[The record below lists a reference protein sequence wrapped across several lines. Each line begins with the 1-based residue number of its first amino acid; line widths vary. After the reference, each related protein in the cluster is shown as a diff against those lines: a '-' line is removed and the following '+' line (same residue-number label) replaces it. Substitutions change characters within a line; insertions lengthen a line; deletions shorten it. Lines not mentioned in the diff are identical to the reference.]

1 MWALQRQGRI
11 LEEDRNKLAQNKKLA
26 THRLLRSIAR
36 MDYQCLNKPIQWVDD
51 SGEHIGLYHPMDL
64 MHFLVKNFDLPSR
77 GKLYQKLAIC
87 KLALPV
93 LFPNKGDKGHI
104 YMDMSLR
111 QVKTAWVREGHIVD
125 GDATKAPIPLISMM
139 RCGHQSSE
147 SFSKSKLANDL
158 LKFKC
163 GRDFGSCGFF
173 TKESLASNGLRE
185 ASKGTVE
192 GMWFEGK
199 SNLDKFSESFGLLNL
214 RGDAL
219 QHIQTATTLAS
230 CSDVVFMFCDRDMFK
245 DDLYK
250 DMLQGTAEKLK
261 LKDDGEKKISKLV
274 VISTKDAQRQVDQNR
289 ALFQDI
295 CKTLKGKR
303 VVDNY
308 QKFLASINDTIQNS
322 LRETNIYSTIPLSAR
337 LTRENKESRAAN
349 FELAEQI
356 NDSFLKMM
364 DKIKDENEDQ
374 RSVLRELLFPLQST
388 TKYYAQTQR
397 KEHRSLNIDKKR
409 ELGDELIAIRGGRY
423 EKIQNGLPKLMSSF
437 LNELFNL
444 RTVDQKLMFIY
455 NIQYSLHDWRSKNL
469 SKIRMQYSDSLKK
482 LALLKEKETENKKKN
497 ANNEEMKNKHI
508 ESIQDENKRCASLSK
523 LLLDTSVGIDNIFR
537 EIGEICETTKINDKP
552 LIKELDECNRKLP
565 ELAAAL
571 LMNGASIEL
580 MDGDGL
586 SVATGWLEEV
596 MKALEKHF
604 KDTFNMKKDPKI
616 FVLTILGT
624 QSTGKST
631 LLNAMFG
638 IQFPVSAGRCTT
650 GAFMQLIPIFLDNF
664 PYDALLIIDTEG
676 LDAPQ
681 YREDKT
687 HDNEIAT
694 LVLGISDLAI
704 INVRG
709 EVPTNIENFLQV
721 STCALMRMSM
731 VNLHPSVVFVHQ
743 NCDPS
748 AEQKNLE
755 GRHIFMKAM
764 DKAVSVQAELIQKQD
779 RFSCFEDVIDISL
792 EKNDFVYFPQL
803 LEGSPPMSP
812 PNGDYSKSCSN
823 LTRYILSKMKTNF
836 ENYNHA
842 QTLPEFAEKIKF
854 VWNGVLEENFV
865 LSLNNTAEIQ
875 VKYDIDNQMSNWKVK
890 MESYMEDIFENF
902 CGEIEADFK
911 AKKQTPGL
919 LSNKKMQLE
928 VESHTANNEQ
938 MEDFKNH
945 IYKQI
950 LHKSI
955 YKKWE
960 QNCINEMDKSRVR
973 IADNCQR
980 RLSYYY
986 NHEKNGAKWR
996 DDPQQIKNK
1005 VQHHARQIA
1014 NELLSKKEK
1023 ETGETIVPEFSD
1035 HEIENELQTFWS
1047 SAKDESNSRKQKI
1060 YVPDNVP
1067 QKFYHEIVL
1076 KYGRVASFKK
1086 ICDKFGV
1093 HLQNKFK
1100 IEWIKLS
1107 HVEFIGNIFSKHYK
1121 KYRISEAEF
1130 LQYMCELTATAENN
1144 LLSNVIG
1151 LYNIGGLTKMYFQP
1165 DSAIFDCGTLVRQ
1178 YLKKAIDLLQ
1188 ETHKKSPQKKLYNL
1202 TGTFEAMFLF
1212 YAAQLAVPKFV
1223 EAQNSF
1229 VNYMDIS
1236 IKFDIERENI
1246 KQIFTLILKK
1256 EETLTIAAKQII
1268 KRLHRALRNA
1278 VLKQIRTPCKDIL
1291 LQLVTQKIHVHGL
1304 VLHDVISM
1312 LKNTIS
1318 KDNVNYLQE
1327 YFQYPFR
1334 VFRKKILH
1342 VFDGCP
1348 EIRLN
1353 DIIREKFGAATRKIR
1368 EFAEKELQASEH
1380 SSLIQVICQNDYIRS
1395 LGVGEIDFDG
1405 IVMPEYNNG
1414 QTLDLAESCSKLS
1427 ETEKERIKK
1436 DVKKRMD
1443 DESEI
1448 IEKLKILISDTDEV
1462 NTDIT
1467 LPKQSEIKEKVISDV
1482 SNHLFQCVVTCPLC
1496 YSPCNETHPEGVG
1509 PDIQHKSQCHRPKG
1523 FAGFRDDESEK
1534 FSTSFCNE
1542 SVMSDHQFRSP
1553 ATNCDW
1559 VYYRDYRTVNDYYKS
1574 WNIEGM
1580 ASDDSLYWKYI
1591 TYQLTKNLHQFF
1603 PGSKKPDISSWG
1615 KISKSEAIKTIN
1627 KLFHLDANRI
1637 AKNKDGFHYI
1647 KTSQIRS

>member
-1 MWALQRQGRI
+1 MWALERQGMI
-11 LEEDRNKLAQNKKLA
+11 LEKDRDKLAQGKKLA
-26 THRLLRSIAR
+26 THRLLQSIAR
-36 MDYQCLNKPIQWVDD
+36 MDYQCLNKPIRWVDD
-51 SGEHIGLYHPMDL
+51 SGEHKGIYHPMDL
-64 MHFLVKNFDLPSR
+64 MHFLIKNLDIPSR

-93 LFPNKGDKGHI
+93 LFPNKGHI
-104 YMDMSLR
+104 YMDMSIR
-111 QVKTAWVREGHIVD
+111 QIKTAWVSEGHIVD
-125 GDATKAPIPLISMM
+125 GDVTKAPIPLFSMM

-158 LKFKC
+158 FKFKC
-163 GRDFGSCGFF
+163 DSDFGSCGFF
-173 TKESLASNGLRE
+173 TKESLANNGLRE

-192 GMWFEGK
+192 GMWFEGR
-199 SNLDKFSESFGLLNL
+199 SNLDKFPASFGLLNL

-230 CSDVVFMFCDRDMFK
+230 FSDVVFMFCDIDMFK

-250 DMLQGTAEKLK
+250 NMLQETAEKLK
-261 LKDDGEKKISKLV
+261 LRDDGEKKISKLV
-274 VISTKDAQRQVDQNR
+274 VISTKNAKPQVDQNQ

-295 CKTLKGKR
+295 CKNLKRKKVG
-303 VVDNY
+303 DNY
-308 QKFLASINDTIQNS
+308 QKFLASINEIIQNS
-322 LRETNIYSTIPLSAR
+322 LRETNIYSKIPLSAR
-337 LTRENKESRAAN
+337 LRQENKESSAAN
-349 FELAEQI
+349 FESAKHI

-364 DKIKDENEDQ
+364 DKVKDENEDQ
-374 RSVLRELLFPLQST
+374 RSILRESHFPLQST

-409 ELGDELIAIRGGRY
+409 ELGEELIAIRGDRY
-423 EKIQNGLPKLMSSF
+423 EKIQNGLPKLMSSL

-444 RTVDQKLMFIY
+444 RTVEQKLMLIC
-455 NIQYSLHDWRSKNL
+455 NIQHSLDDWRSKNL
-469 SKIRMQYSDSLKK
+469 SNIRVQYADSLTK
-482 LALLKEKETENKKKN
+482 LALLKEEETQNKKKN
-497 ANNEEMKNKHI
+497 VNNEEMKNKHI
-508 ESIQDENKRCASLSK
+508 ESIRDENKRCTSLSK
-523 LLLDTSVGIDNIFR
+523 LLLDMSVGVDSIFR
-537 EIGEICETTKINDKP
+537 EIGEICETTLINDKP

-565 ELAAAL
+565 ELAAVL

-650 GAFMQLIPIFLDNF
+650 GAFMQLIPIFLDSF

-676 LDAPQ
+676 LDAPE

-687 HDNEIAT
+687 RDNEIAT
-694 LVLGISDLAI
+694 LVLGIPDLAI

-731 VNLHPSVVFVHQ
+731 VNFHPSVVFVHQ

-764 DKAVSVQAELIQKQD
+764 DKAVSIQAKLIQKQD

-836 ENYNHA
+836 EKYNNA
-842 QTLPEFAEKIKF
+842 QTFPEFAEKIKF

-865 LSLNNTAEIQ
+865 FSLNNTAEIQ

-890 MESYMEDIFENF
+890 MESYMEDVLENF

-911 AKKQTPGL
+911 AKEQTLGL
-919 LSNKKMQLE
+919 LMDKKVQLE
-928 VESHTANNEQ
+928 VKSLAANREQ
-938 MEDFKNH
+938 MEDFTNH
-945 IYKQI
+945 IDKQI
-950 LHKSI
+950 LHKTI

-960 QNCINEMDKSRVR
+960 QYCINEMDKNHVR
-973 IADNCQR
+973 IVDNCKR
-980 RLSYYY
+980 RLCDYY

-996 DDPQQIKNK
+996 DELQQIKNK
-1005 VQHHARQIA
+1005 VQDHARQIS
-1014 NELLSKKEK
+1014 NELLSRKERK
-1023 ETGETIVPEFSD
+1023 SGETIAPEFSD
-1035 HEIENELQTFWS
+1035 DEIENEFQTFWS
-1047 SAKDESNSRKQKI
+1047 SAEDEFNSRKQTA

-1067 QKFYHEIVL
+1067 QKFYHEIGL
-1076 KYGRVASFKK
+1076 KYGRVASFQK
-1086 ICDKFGV
+1086 ISDKFGV
-1093 HLQNKFK
+1093 YLQNKFK
-1100 IEWIKLS
+1100 IEWIKFS
-1107 HVEFIGNIFSKHYK
+1107 HVEFTGNIFSKNYK
-1121 KYRISEAEF
+1121 KYRFSEADF
-1130 LQYMCELTATAENN
+1130 LQNMCELTATAQNN

-1151 LYNIGGLTKMYFQP
+1151 LDNIGGLTKMHFQP
-1165 DSAIFDCGTLVRQ
+1165 DSATFDCGTLVNQ
-1178 YLKKAIDLLQ
+1178 YLKKAIDLLE
-1188 ETHKKSPQKKLYNL
+1188 ETHEKSPQKKLYNL
-1202 TGTFEAMFLF
+1202 TGTFKAMFLF

-1223 EAQNSF
+1223 EAQKSF
-1229 VNYMDIS
+1229 INYKDIS
-1236 IKFDIERENI
+1236 IKFDNERENI

-1256 EETLTIAAKQII
+1256 EGTLTIAAKQIT

-1278 VLKQIRTPCKDIL
+1278 VLKQIITPCKDIL
-1291 LQLVTQKIHVHGL
+1291 LHLVTQKIHVHGL

-1318 KDNVNYLQE
+1318 KDNMNYLQE
-1327 YFQYPFR
+1327 YFQFLFR
-1334 VFRKKILH
+1334 VFRKIILH

-1353 DIIREKFGAATRKIR
+1353 DIIREKFDAATRKIR
-1368 EFAEKELQASEH
+1368 EFTEKELKASEQ

-1405 IVMPEYNNG
+1405 IVMPKYNNE
-1414 QTLDLAESCSKLS
+1414 QTLDLAKSCSELS
-1427 ETEKERIKK
+1427 EAEKERIKK

-1467 LPKQSEIKEKVISDV
+1467 LHKQSEIKEKVISDV
-1482 SNHLFQCVVTCPLC
+1482 SDHLFQCVMTCPMC
-1496 YSPCNETHPEGVG
+1496 HSPCNETHPEGVG
-1509 PDIQHKSQCHRPKG
+1509 PDIQHRSQCHRPKG
-1523 FAGFRDDESEK
+1523 FSGFRDSESEK

-1542 SVMSDHQFRSP
+1542 SVMSDRKFKGP
-1553 ATNCDW
+1553 ATNYDW

-1591 TYQLTKNLHQFF
+1591 TYQVTKNLNQFF

-1627 KLFHLDANRI
+1627 KLFHLDANTI